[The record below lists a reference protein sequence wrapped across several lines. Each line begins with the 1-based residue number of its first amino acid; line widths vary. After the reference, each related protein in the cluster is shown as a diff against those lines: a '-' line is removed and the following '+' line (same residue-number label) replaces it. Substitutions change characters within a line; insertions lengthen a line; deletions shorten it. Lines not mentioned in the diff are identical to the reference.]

1 MSKGVNKVI
10 LIGNLGQE
18 PTISTTTNGVLI
30 ANISLAVSESRKDPN
45 KKFIVSLSFFSL
57 EFFILIL
64 QSLF

>member
-30 ANISLAVSESRKDPN
+30 ANISLAVMGQMR
-45 KKFIVSLSFFSL
+45 I
-57 EFFILIL
+57 I
-64 QSLF
+64 Q